1 MIVLT
6 RLYRY
11 APFYGA
17 SERKSRYIEKA
28 SPPTV
33 TSEAILHALRDP
45 HPLTRY
51 VVANVN
57 GVPAKLILK
66 LMWLLPDR
74 AKDALALGLS
84 SGEKK

>member
-1 MIVLT
+1 M
-6 RLYRY
+6 
-11 APFYGA
+11 
-17 SERKSRYIEKA
+17 
-28 SPPTV
+28 
-33 TSEAILHALRDP
+33 TSDAILHALRDAY
-45 HPLTRY
+45 PLTRY

-74 AKDALALGLS
+74 AKDALTLGLS